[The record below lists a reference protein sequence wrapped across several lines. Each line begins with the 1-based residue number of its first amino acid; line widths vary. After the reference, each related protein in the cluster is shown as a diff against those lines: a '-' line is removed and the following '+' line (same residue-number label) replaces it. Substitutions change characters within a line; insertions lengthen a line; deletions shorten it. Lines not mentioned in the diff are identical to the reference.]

1 MQHIM
6 DYIHK
11 LFGSIK
17 GNDWRIFFRKRLPVY
32 VLGSLILLFYGVEGL
47 VVTFFIVLSFVLGF
61 MTKQILNAVK
71 DYRLSLRLNRVYFS
85 EAEYTTLKRERD
97 VAMAALKLQ
106 QEERAE
112 GGRRRAT
119 STTMAPMA
127 RVSQMEIEEMMARMK
142 EGEEI

>member
-6 DYIHK
+6 QYIHK
-11 LFGSIK
+11 LFGAVK
-17 GNDWRIFFRKRLPVY
+17 GSDWKVFFRKRLPVY